1 MSDASTGSIAAGPT
15 APEPRADRPSNVAA
29 PALFDLTGRVVVITG
44 GSGLL
49 GRRHAEAVAL
59 AGGTPVLTDLR
70 PEAAAAHADALARA
84 HGVPAHALGADITRP
99 EQVQA
104 LLDAVLARHGRVDAL
119 VNNAANNP
127 KVEDAADVPFARLE
141 RFPLAQWEAD
151 VAVGLTGA
159 FLCCQIIGGEM
170 ARRGRGAIVNI
181 SSEYGVIAPDQRL
194 YHVPG
199 LPPEQ
204 QPVKPVTYTV
214 VKAGLDGLTRYLAT
228 YWADAGVRVNTLT
241 VGGVHNGQPADF
253 VARAAERIPL
263 GRMARPDE
271 YRGAIV
277 YLCSDASSFMTGA
290 NLIVDGGKSIW

>member
-1 MSDASTGSIAAGPT
+1 MTGSTPASAAGL
-15 APEPRADRPSNVAA
+15 AA
-29 PALFDLTGRVVVITG
+29 AALFDLTDRVVVITG

-59 AGGTPVLTDLR
+59 AGGTPVLTDVR
-70 PEAAAAHADALARA
+70 PEGAREAAATLARA
-84 HGVPAHALGADITRP
+84 HAVDAHAVAADITRP
-99 EQVQA
+99 ADVQA

-127 KVEDAADVPFARLE
+127 KVEDAADVPFARVE
-141 RFPLAQWEAD
+141 RFPLAQWDAD

-159 FLCCQIIGGEM
+159 FLCCQVIGGEM

-194 YHVPG
+194 YRVPG
-199 LPPEQ
+199 LPEEE

-228 YWADAGVRVNTLT
+228 YWAGRGVRVNTLT
-241 VGGVHNGQPADF
+241 VGGVYNGQPNEF
-253 VARAAERIPL
+253 VARAADRVPL

-271 YRGAIV
+271 YRGALV

-290 NLIVDGGKSIW
+290 NLIVDGGKSVW